1 MSITFAF
8 DPPAAGETAVLVRFI
23 RAGALIHERKVNAVF
38 VDGVFDEEATEDR
51 VEQVAN
57 GVKHKL
63 EVGAVQPHKEDEVG
77 PRPQDPPSD
86 KKLTKAEKEAERV
99 AKEEAQA
106 ARAKLKAERLASI
119 DKAAQRAANRE
130 QRKAA
135 KVQDPGP
142 VA

>member
-8 DPPAAGETAVLVRFI
+8 DPPEAGKTSVKVRFI
-23 RAGALIHERKVNAVF
+23 RGGVLIHERDVNAVF
-38 VDGVFDEEATEDR
+38 VDGVFDDEATEDR

-63 EVGAVQPHKEDEVG
+63 EVGAVQPHKEDDVAIG
-77 PRPQDPPSD
+77 PPEPPSD
-86 KKLTKAEKEAERV
+86 KKLTKAEKEAAAV
-99 AKEEAQA
+99 AKAEAKA
-106 ARAKLKAERLASI
+106 AKDKLKAERLASI
-119 DKAAQRAANRE
+119 DKAVQRAAARE

-135 KVQDPGP
+135 KVQDSGP